1 MRPSFFFAVN
11 VIASLVYTAPSL
23 RWNPFIRTDGV
34 LSLTHSLYCERMLS
48 GCPLRAVCKL
58 VPQSLVTPVGILI
71 SQIRL
76 TLAKQYHTFDPLAP
90 FVVAFTCGVSK
101 CQVPRDC
108 CVSPSPEGDDYV
120 TANNLQQQSAFSHRI
135 FPLVRAFLL
144 RSFVRVGGGLGPPFI
159 SPRIQVRSVRSSL
172 NALSSN
178 IIKASWKEWRVRL
191 HFVYFLLLGTIAV

>member
-1 MRPSFFFAVN
+1 MPSQHCRSGASHHKAKHRHGARQSTFPYGRVSVRPSFFFAVN

-108 CVSPSPEGDDYV
+108 CVSPSPEGDHYV
-120 TANNLQQQSAFSHRI
+120 TANNLQQQSAFSHAS
-135 FPLVRAFLL
+135 FPLFA
-144 RSFVRVGGGLGPPFI
+144 RSCYGVL
-159 SPRIQVRSVRSSL
+159 
-172 NALSSN
+172 
-178 IIKASWKEWRVRL
+178 
-191 HFVYFLLLGTIAV
+191 